1 MIPKPLVLRKE
12 DYKEAPTWIVRLFQ
26 QLNEWFGVVTPALT
40 RGLRRDENFLSTVKT
55 VTFTTSASAPDTF
68 PLTVKHDLGQRPT
81 DVWVSRLRT
90 TNGTAITDAWAF
102 TWELTSAGD
111 LSVRFQ
117 GLAAATPYEARIV
130 IE

>member
-12 DYKEAPTWIVRLFQ
+12 DYKEAPGWTVRLFQ
-26 QLNEWFGVVTPALT
+26 QLNEWFNTTTQALT
-40 RGLRRDENFLSTVKT
+40 RGLRRSENLLSTVK
-55 VTFTTSASAPDTF
+55 VITFTTATPAANTF

-81 DVWVSRLRT
+81 DAWVGRLKT
-90 TNGTAITDAWAF
+90 TNNTQITAAVSM
-102 TWELTSAGD
+102 TWDLLSDGS

-117 GLAAATPYEARIV
+117 GLADGTPYEARIV